1 MSSSEDEGIDVKRGR
16 GDLTPVEAA
25 PLHPRIHD
33 ESEDDIPPDVRIKKI
48 VFDKSEKIA
57 VASFQRYVTC

>member
-16 GDLTPVEAA
+16 GAQTPV
-25 PLHPRIHD
+25 D
-33 ESEDDIPPDVRIKKI
+33 ESEDDFRPDVRIKKI

-57 VASFQRYVTC
+57 VASFQRYVKPGQV